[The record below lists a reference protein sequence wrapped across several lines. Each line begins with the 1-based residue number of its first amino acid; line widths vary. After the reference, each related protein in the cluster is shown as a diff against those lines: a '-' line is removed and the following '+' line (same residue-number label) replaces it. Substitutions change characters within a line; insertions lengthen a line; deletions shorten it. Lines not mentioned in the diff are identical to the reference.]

1 MEQPVQNV
9 YEEVDREK
17 SICQRDILSLID
29 KAKSYHVN
37 NIDIS
42 KYYDLTTDF
51 DKYKIDDTLQR
62 YKLNT
67 EITDYKIDLL
77 QAFLKELL
85 EEKKFVEFKLEK
97 EQSLNEKEY
106 REYLTNIVART
117 EYINRW
123 YSEFMNQ

>member
-1 MEQPVQNV
+1 MEHPNTNV
-9 YEEVDREK
+9 YEEIDKEK
-17 SICQRDILSLID
+17 TICERDILSLID

-62 YKLNT
+62 YKLNC
-67 EITDYKIDLL
+67 EITDYKVDLL
-77 QAFLKELL
+77 QAFIKELC
-85 EEKKFVEFKLEK
+85 EEKRFLDFKLEK

-106 REYLTNIVART
+106 KEYLTNIVART
-117 EYINRW
+117 DYINRW
-123 YSEFMNQ
+123 YSEFINQ

>member
-1 MEQPVQNV
+1 M
-9 YEEVDREK
+9 
-17 SICQRDILSLID
+17 
-29 KAKSYHVN
+29 N

-42 KYYDLTTDF
+42 KYYDLNTDF

-77 QAFLKELL
+77 QAFLKELF

-97 EQSLNEKEY
+97 EQNLNEKEY
-106 REYLTNIVART
+106 KEYLTNIVART

-123 YSEFMNQ
+123 YNEFINQ

>member
-1 MEQPVQNV
+1 MEHPNTNV
-9 YEEVDREK
+9 YEEIDKEK
-17 SICQRDILSLID
+17 TICERDILTLID

-42 KYYDLTTDF
+42 KYYDLSTDF

-62 YKLNT
+62 YKLNC
-67 EITDYKIDLL
+67 EITDYKVDLL
-77 QAFLKELL
+77 QAFIKELC
-85 EEKKFVEFKLEK
+85 EEKRFLDFKLEK

-106 REYLTNIVART
+106 KEYLTNIVART
-117 EYINRW
+117 DYINRW

>member
-1 MEQPVQNV
+1 MDQAV
-9 YEEVDREK
+9 YEEVNQEK
-17 SICQRDILSLID
+17 DICEKDILNLID

-42 KYYDLTTDF
+42 KYYDLSNEF
-51 DKYKIDDTLQR
+51 DRYKIDDSLQR
-62 YKLNT
+62 YKLNR

-77 QAFLKELL
+77 QSFLRELF

-97 EQSLNEKEY
+97 EQNLNEQEYKEY
-106 REYLTNIVART
+106 LNNVVART

-123 YSEFMNQ
+123 YSEFINQ